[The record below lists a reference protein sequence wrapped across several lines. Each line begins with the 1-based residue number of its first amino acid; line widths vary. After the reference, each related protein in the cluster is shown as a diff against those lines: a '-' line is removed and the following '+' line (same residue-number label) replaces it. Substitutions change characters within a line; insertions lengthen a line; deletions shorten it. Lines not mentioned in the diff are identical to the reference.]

1 MVIRTIQLPLSNAL
15 DMQERAVVNS
25 TNLITEWIDD
35 SVITTYA
42 LPGTVVYTYENT
54 EYVLWRRTATT
65 MGFDQTVPPY
75 MDNGTF
81 WEEISLGGGS
91 LTIGDLPPTNPAPDH
106 GDLWLESTT
115 GVTLYG
121 T

>member
-42 LPGTVVYTYENT
+42 LPGTVVYTYDNT

-65 MGFDQTVPPY
+65 LGFDQTVPPY

-81 WEEISLGGGS
+81 WEEISLGC
-91 LTIGDLPPTNPAPDH
+91 L
-106 GDLWLESTT
+106 
-115 GVTLYG
+115 LY
-121 T
+121 TSDAADE